1 MFDSRLD
8 LPGGQTPD
16 QAADPATLGHFS
28 NAFYEQ
34 SAQLTDEIR
43 TLEQSLIHRTAQV
56 LKNTDMLR
64 EFKQFKMEQ
73 QVNQPSKL
81 SVRKKRLQSAG
92 APGQRRLGAD
102 LNGRFAAGRSATG
115 GANSAYGGSLR

>member
-8 LPGGQTPD
+8 LAGGQTPD
-16 QAADPATLGHFS
+16 PATDPATLPQFS

-73 QVNQPSKL
+73 QVN
-81 SVRKKRLQSAG
+81 
-92 APGQRRLGAD
+92 
-102 LNGRFAAGRSATG
+102 
-115 GANSAYGGSLR
+115 

>member
-8 LPGGQTPD
+8 LAGGQTPD
-16 QAADPATLGHFS
+16 QAADPATLPQFS

-73 QVNQPSKL
+73 QVN
-81 SVRKKRLQSAG
+81 
-92 APGQRRLGAD
+92 
-102 LNGRFAAGRSATG
+102 
-115 GANSAYGGSLR
+115 